1 MFKQNLK
8 TGDNMKY
15 IIIMLLFSI
24 VIISGLNISYA
35 ETIKTPDEILK
46 IADLSRGSGTG
57 LEWTIKIKS
66 IEGGKKQKN
75 TLKLKAS
82 NFNSLAEFL
91 APAKV
96 KGRKLLMRDRNM
108 WFVKPGLSKPVPI
121 SPRQKLLGGAS
132 NGDIASTNYAGD
144 YNITN
149 FSEDGNFNNQPC
161 FIFDLKAN
169 NKKITYD
176 KIRYWISKDKLIG
189 VKAEFFTISG
199 KLFKTATFEYNNK
212 IKLNNESR
220 LFVSKMIIT
229 NAVFKNDITTMHY
242 SKIKIKKIPN
252 STFNINLLMQ

>member
-1 MFKQNLK
+1 
-8 TGDNMKY
+8 MKY
-15 IIIMLLFSI
+15 LLKI
-24 VIISGLNISYA
+24 VTICIVLVITCLTASYA
-35 ETIKTPDEILK
+35 DEIKTPDEILK
-46 IADLSRGSGTG
+46 SADLSRGSDTG
-57 LEWTIKIKS
+57 LEWTIKIES
-66 IEGGKKQKN
+66 IEKGKKQNN

-144 YNITN
+144 YSIAE
-149 FSEDGNFNNQPC
+149 FKEDAEFNGQPC
-161 FIFDLKAN
+161 YLFDLKAK
-169 NKKITYD
+169 NKKVTYD
-176 KIRYWISKDKLIG
+176 KIRYWISKEKLIG
-189 VKAEFFTISG
+189 VKADFFTISG

-229 NAVFKNDITTMHY
+229 NSVFKNDITTMHY
-242 SKIKIKKIPN
+242 SKIKIKRISN
-252 STFNINLLMQ
+252 STFNINMLTK